1 MTARVKVDVREC
13 VGVVCVG
20 VWVCGCGVGVGVVCV
35 WVWCV
40 GVGVVCGCG
49 CGVYLCH
56 LIACWMVLDKA
67 VGTYSI

>member
-1 MTARVKVDVREC
+1 MISRVMEGKFGDRLVR
-13 VGVVCVG
+13 VVLG
-20 VWVCGCGVGVGVVCV
+20 
-35 WVWCV
+35 CV
-40 GVGVVCGCG
+40 GVGVVCG